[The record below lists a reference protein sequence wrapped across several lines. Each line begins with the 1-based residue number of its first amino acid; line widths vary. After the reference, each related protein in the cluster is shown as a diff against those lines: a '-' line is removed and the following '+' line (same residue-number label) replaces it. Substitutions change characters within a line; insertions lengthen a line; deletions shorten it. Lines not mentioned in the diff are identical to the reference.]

1 MTVSL
6 GALDLGRIDSG
17 SSSVETLWGST
28 YLAPY
33 LESLGYSRYWVAE
46 HHEVD
51 SAHGA
56 PEILVAVLAGLTES
70 IRVGCAG
77 ILLRYYKPLKVAEV
91 FKLLEVFY
99 PNRIDL
105 GIVRG
110 VASNPLTHEMLAGQ
124 NVQDDYVSKVME
136 LHDILRGAVN
146 TVVNPFDGGT
156 PRTWVLGSSA
166 RSAEMA
172 ARCGAAF
179 CLGLSS
185 YEATDDPGTVIEV
198 YRERFIA
205 SSHSSERCAIV
216 AAAGVCAASEDAA
229 RDALGHG
236 PHVHRPTVIGT
247 PTTCRD
253 VILET
258 CGRFNVSEFVF
269 MDLSRSLS
277 RRSESYG
284 LLADAIGLSSAK
296 SATSYRNHIGSA
308 SCIDSPAAC
317 GPGCDT
323 GGFCEEAIRPKPVGK
338 RPA

>member
-1 MTVSL
+1 MTIRL
-6 GALDLGRIDSG
+6 GALDLGRIGSG
-17 SSSVETLWGST
+17 SSSVETLWGSMH
-28 YLAPY
+28 LAPY

-51 SAHGA
+51 SAHAA

-91 FKLLEVFY
+91 FKLLEALY

-110 VASNPLTHEMLAGQ
+110 AASNPLTHHRLAGQ
-124 NVQDDYVSKVME
+124 HEQDDYASKVIE
-136 LHDILRGAVN
+136 LHEILRGAVN
-146 TVVNPFDGGT
+146 TVVNPNDVGM
-156 PRTWVLGSSA
+156 PQIWVLGSSA
-166 RSAEMA
+166 RSAEVA

-185 YEATDDPGTVIEV
+185 YEATDAPETVVEV

-205 SSHSSERCAIV
+205 SSHSSEPCAIV
-216 AAAGVCAASEDAA
+216 AAAGVCAASENAA
-229 RDALGHG
+229 RDAIGNG
-236 PHVHRPTVIGT
+236 PQVHRPTVIGT

-253 VILET
+253 AILET

-269 MDLSRSLS
+269 VDLSRSPS
-277 RRSESYG
+277 HRTESYG
-284 LLADAIGLSSAK
+284 LLADAIGLSSAG
-296 SATSYRNHIGSA
+296 STGSYRSEVGSA
-308 SCIDSPAAC
+308 S
-317 GPGCDT
+317 
-323 GGFCEEAIRPKPVGK
+323 
-338 RPA
+338 